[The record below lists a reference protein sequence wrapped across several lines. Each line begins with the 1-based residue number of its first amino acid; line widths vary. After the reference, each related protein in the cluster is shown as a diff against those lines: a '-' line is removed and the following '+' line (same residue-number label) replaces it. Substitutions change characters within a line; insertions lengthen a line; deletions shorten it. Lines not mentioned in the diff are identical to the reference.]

1 MGLVKDMFV
10 RVNGL
15 TFLVD
20 FYVLNMD
27 VNSASSACDLFV
39 LLGRP
44 FLKTA
49 KAVIDV
55 DKGSLTLRHKEK
67 CDFFLTLPPLLIL
80 HSLVVFFFRIWMM
93 KLNTIKHN
101 DCKIL
106 CYLEVVRIYLFIVF
120 LV

>member
-67 CDFFLTLPPLLIL
+67 CDFFFYTTTTTYPA
-80 HSLVVFFFRIWMM
+80 FFSCIFFQNM
-93 KLNTIKHN
+93 
-101 DCKIL
+101 DD
-106 CYLEVVRIYLFIVF
+106 EVKYDQA
-120 LV
+120 